1 MEEDSQPQEVVTEVN
16 RNEKDPCE
24 EAASLLPRPSLLSL
38 GCVQTL
44 LSLEENL
51 SHMFLIHFCLTHPNP
66 VLKEAIGW
74 ATKL

>member
-1 MEEDSQPQEVVTEVN
+1 MTEVN

-24 EAASLLPRPSLLSL
+24 EATSFLPRPRFLSL

-44 LSLEENL
+44 LSLEGNP
-51 SHMFLIHFCLTHPNP
+51 SHVFLIHFLLTHPNP